1 MVVKGIQKILI
12 ECTRRLLDLQS
23 LPDKEPKDNTRAAD
37 TARAADDPGGRT
49 GDGVEVANESGC
61 KGFTSWVVLMEILT
75 KGCPILVTWLGG
87 PRGAWG
93 RVAWRG
99 LEVFLI

>member
-37 TARAADDPGGRT
+37 TARAVTEKRAGTEKRADEPDPPGCERGG
-49 GDGVEVANESGC
+49 C
-61 KGFTSWVVLMEILT
+61 
-75 KGCPILVTWLGG
+75 
-87 PRGAWG
+87 
-93 RVAWRG
+93 
-99 LEVFLI
+99 